1 MGVGFWAVR
10 RYKKMNVSMTVG
22 DIIVSAVI
30 SLIAGVITGIITG
43 YGVTIYYRNK
53 DKKRDAGKYTKE
65 LLDFIAGLVKI
76 MTYEGSSVPDYLKDM
91 PIRYN
96 WIEFTDEQEKSKII
110 EAEKYVA
117 NIIQLASSCM
127 VSMLLSE
134 KDEETQRK
142 IENTKIKIFCEEEPK
157 GMLHII
163 ELTDILKKYR

>member
-1 MGVGFWAVR
+1 
-10 RYKKMNVSMTVG
+10 MNVSMTAG
-22 DIIVSAVI
+22 DIIVSVVI
-30 SLIAGVITGIITG
+30 SLIAGVITGVITG

-65 LLDFIAGLVKI
+65 LLDFIAGLIKV
-76 MTYEGSSVPDYLKDM
+76 MTYEGSSVPDYKVSEIVNYLNNM

-96 WIEFTDEQEKSKII
+96 WIEFTNEQEKSKII
-110 EAEKYVA
+110 EAEKYVT

-157 GMLHII
+157 GMLHTI
-163 ELTDILKKYR
+163 ELTNILKKYR